1 MVRFADLPAA
11 DRRAIRAG
19 RATVPCPPTAVR
31 GSSAAGGPA
40 AYRCHRCGDTF
51 PSYRAA
57 ERHIDDHHWPGGR
70 IEMILP

>member
-1 MVRFADLPAA
+1 VTRFVDLPAA

-19 RATVPCPPTAVR
+19 RATVPRPPPAVR

-51 PSYRAA
+51 GSYRAA
-57 ERHIDDHHWPGGR
+57 ERHVDATHWPGGR
-70 IEMILP
+70 IEMIVP